1 MDRSALSPPRPFS
14 RERGTGGEG
23 CVLLL
28 ADRLRHE
35 ERLLTQAFEAVG
47 QTAVLI
53 SPDNQALDLAA
64 PTAAGRVVVSR
75 VPASLASA
83 TLSALLVDA
92 GALVV
97 NGPELTTLLADRIF
111 ALRRLRAAGL
121 ATVAATFATGEE
133 GILAAIR
140 RHGYPALLAPLD
152 ATASSAL
159 IHDRESAEA
168 IVEHRVVLGGLPAAL
183 VRPAFIEQTIRHVI
197 VAGDATFTA
206 KRQGW
211 PAETGTEWQPVDA
224 TATDR
229 ALADELRGVLGS
241 GTYEVE
247 LLGGD
252 EPLIL
257 EIGTLTTFREFHAA
271 GYDVAGAI
279 VRLTQA
285 QRVAVGHA

>member
-1 MDRSALSPPRPFS
+1 
-14 RERGTGGEG
+14 
-23 CVLLL
+23 
-28 ADRLRHE
+28 
-35 ERLLTQAFEAVG
+35 
-47 QTAVLI
+47 
-53 SPDNQALDLAA
+53 
-64 PTAAGRVVVSR
+64 
-75 VPASLASA
+75 LASA
-83 TLSALLVDA
+83 TLAALLADA

-97 NGPELTTLLADRIF
+97 NGPELTALLADRVF

-140 RHGYPALLAPLD
+140 RHGYPAVLSPLD

-168 IVEHRVVLGGLPAAL
+168 IVEHRVVLGGLQAAL
-183 VRPAFIEQTIRHVI
+183 VYPAFPEREIRRVI
-197 VAGDATFTA
+197 VAGEATFAAT
-206 KRQGW
+206 RQGW
-211 PAETGTEWQPVDA
+211 PADGAEWRPVEVGA
-224 TATDR
+224 ADR
-229 ALADELRGVLGS
+229 ELADKLRGVLGS

-247 LLGGD
+247 LLDGD
-252 EPLIL
+252 GPLIL
-257 EIGTLTTFREFHAA
+257 EVGALSTFREFHAA